1 MGKCDI
7 LAISVQKNRKVSNR
21 MNTVTVKIDR
31 SKAEFTEAE
40 DAALRRAGEVIRAG
54 GLVAFPTET
63 VYGLGGDALNRESS
77 RKIYAAKGRPSD
89 NPLIVHICRFEDI
102 RQIVKEVPEEARRIA
117 EAFWPGPLTMILPK
131 SELVPKETTGGLDTV
146 AVRFPSDKIAQK
158 LIEYSG
164 GYIAA
169 PSANISGRPSPTVA
183 KYVAE
188 DMDGRI
194 EMIIDGGAVGIGLE
208 STIIDL
214 TVSPPQILRPGYVTE
229 EMLRKVLG
237 RVDTDV
243 TILSADSGQAP
254 KAPGMKYRHYAPK
267 GELTIVE
274 GEPDAVVAY
283 INGQVQK
290 ARENGEKTGVIG
302 TDECA
307 GRYCADVVKSVG
319 SREDEESIARH
330 LFTALREFDDENVE
344 RMYSESFDSAGLG
357 QAIMN
362 RLLKA
367 AGHHVVRLQDE
378 TKIQ

>member
-7 LAISVQKNRKVSNR
+7 LALSVQKNRKVSNR

-89 NPLIVHICRFEDI
+89 NPLIVHICKFEDI
-102 RQIVKEVPEEARRIA
+102 RQIVKEVPEEVCRIA

-169 PSANISGRPSPTVA
+169 PSANLSGRPSPTVA

-283 INGQVQK
+283 INGQVRR

-319 SREDEESIARH
+319 SREDEEGIARH
-330 LFTALREFDDENVE
+330 LFTVLREFDDENVE

-367 AGHHVVRLQDE
+367 AGHRVVRPQDE

>member
-7 LAISVQKNRKVSNR
+7 LALSVQKNRKVSNR

-31 SKAEFTEAE
+31 SKAEFTETE

>member
-169 PSANISGRPSPTVA
+169 PSANLSGRPSPTVA

>member
-7 LAISVQKNRKVSNR
+7 LALSVQKNRKVSNR

-31 SKAEFTEAE
+31 SKAEFTETE

-89 NPLIVHICRFEDI
+89 TPLIVHICRFEDI

-169 PSANISGRPSPTVA
+169 PSANLSGRPSPTVA